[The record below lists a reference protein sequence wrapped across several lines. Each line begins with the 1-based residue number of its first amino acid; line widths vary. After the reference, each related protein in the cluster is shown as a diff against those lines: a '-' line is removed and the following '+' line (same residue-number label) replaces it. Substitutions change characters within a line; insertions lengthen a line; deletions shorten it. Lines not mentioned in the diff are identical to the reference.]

1 MPCEFLGAV
10 PLHELE
16 RTSAALLGLLDQDAS
31 SRSYLARP
39 FEEVGSPDQQGLV
52 AVGWHVWLDPSRKSC
67 AVEAAAPAGN
77 QGGGARE
84 PPPPST
90 PQASALSPPTPALAE
105 RLLVQGEIAPPA
117 TLHPPRRAFFQ
128 PVRERH
134 QRSRG

>member
-1 MPCEFLGAV
+1 
-10 PLHELE
+10 
-16 RTSAALLGLLDQDAS
+16 SAALLGLLDQDAS

-90 PQASALSPPTPALAE
+90 PHASALSPPSPPPHA
-105 RLLVQGEIAPPA
+105 RAPPPPPPPRPGRLRA
-117 TLHPPRRAFFQ
+117 EGEPPGPPSPPPPRRAFFQ